1 MSKLD
6 ELIKELCP
14 NGVEYKKIK
23 EEYTR
28 LKGTPITAAKM
39 KEIDNVDGAIRI
51 FAGGKTMINANE
63 EDIKNANIIY
73 SPAVLV
79 QSRGVIDVVYFD
91 KPFTFKNEMWAY
103 THENIISVK
112 YLFHLLKNN
121 IETFRKAASGMGSL
135 PQISLKVTEE
145 FLIPVPPL
153 EVQREIVRILNS
165 FTTLTEDL
173 TVELTKELTARKK
186 QYEYYR
192 DELLKPQKSIPMVTL
207 KEIAGSI
214 YRGTG
219 IKRDQ
224 VTEDG
229 VPCVRY
235 GEIYT
240 TYNTWFDECVS
251 HTKEEYVSSPKYFE
265 HGDILFA
272 ITGESVEDI
281 SKSIAYIGHDKC
293 LAGGD
298 IVVMKHNQNPRYLA
312 HVLNTSM
319 AREQK
324 SKGKVKSKV
333 VHSNVSSIEQI
344 RIPLPTLEVQERYA
358 DVLDNFEKI
367 CNDLNIGLPAEI
379 EARRKQYE
387 YYRDVLLTFAETGST
402 ILTNRQTDRQT
413 VIKLIQY
420 VFGYAPVRLDEI
432 ATIIR
437 GGNFQKKDF
446 VKNGR
451 PCIHYG
457 QMYTHFGVYADETIT
472 FVNEE
477 VFSKSKI
484 ARHGDIVMAVT
495 SENVEDVCSCTAWL
509 GDEEVAI
516 SGHTAIIRHNQ
527 NAKYMSYFFHS
538 SAFYEQKKRLAHGT
552 KVIEVTPSKLG
563 GIEILLPSIEEQS
576 RIVSILDRFDSLC
589 NDITNGLPAEIEARK
604 KQYEYYRDKLLDFK

>member
-1 MSKLD
+1 MSKLE

-14 NGVEYKKIK
+14 NGVEYKNLGDIGQVKMCKRILKAQTNESGGIPFYKI
-23 EEYTR
+23 
-28 LKGTPITAAKM
+28 G
-39 KEIDNVDGAIRI
+39 N
-51 FAGGKTMINANE
+51 FGGNANSYISE
-63 EDIKNANIIY
+63 ELFKEYKEKY
-73 SPAVLV
+73 SYPKVGEILISAAGTIG
-79 QSRGVIDVVYFD
+79 RTVVYD
-91 KPFTFKNEMWAY
+91 GEPAYYQDSNIVWLSHDESLILNTFLKYCYELQPW
-103 THENIISVK
+103 NISSGGTIARL
-112 YLFHLLKNN
+112 YNDNILK
-121 IETFRKAASGMGSL
+121 A
-135 PQISLKVTEE
+135 KV
-145 FLIPVPPL
+145 PVPPL
-153 EVQREIVRILNS
+153 EVQREIVRILDS
-165 FTTLTEDL
+165 FTFLTA
-173 TVELTKELTARKK
+173 ELTAELTARKK

-192 DELLKPQKSIPMVTL
+192 DELLKPHKGIPMVTL

-240 TYNTWFDECVS
+240 TYNTWFDECSS

-379 EARRKQYE
+379 EARKKQYE

-402 ILTNRQTDRQT
+402 ILTDRQTDRQ
-413 VIKLIQY
+413 K
-420 VFGYAPVRLDEI
+420 
-432 ATIIR
+432 
-437 GGNFQKKDF
+437 
-446 VKNGR
+446 
-451 PCIHYG
+451 
-457 QMYTHFGVYADETIT
+457 
-472 FVNEE
+472 
-477 VFSKSKI
+477 
-484 ARHGDIVMAVT
+484 
-495 SENVEDVCSCTAWL
+495 
-509 GDEEVAI
+509 
-516 SGHTAIIRHNQ
+516 
-527 NAKYMSYFFHS
+527 
-538 SAFYEQKKRLAHGT
+538 
-552 KVIEVTPSKLG
+552 
-563 GIEILLPSIEEQS
+563 
-576 RIVSILDRFDSLC
+576 
-589 NDITNGLPAEIEARK
+589 
-604 KQYEYYRDKLLDFK
+604 